1 MVMTDSEILK
11 SYNEAKSKTKQV
23 GVLADLN
30 GCSRKE
36 MAAHLTALGAEVPE
50 RSRRGGGRTPPE
62 GTPLSDLANTLAAL
76 RDQYP
81 EARVTAKAGEIT
93 GITVISRLGL
103 DGAEIWT
110 EIQLE
115 SGARSRG

>member
-1 MVMTDSEILK
+1 MVMTDSEILRD
-11 SYNEAKSKTKQV
+11 YNEAKNKSKHV

-36 MAAHLTALGAEVPE
+36 MAAYLTQLGAEVPE
-50 RSRRGGGRTPPE
+50 RSRRGGSQPPPE
-62 GTPLSDLANTLAAL
+62 GTPLSALADTLAAL

-81 EARVTAKAGEIT
+81 AARVTAKAGEIT

-103 DGAEIWT
+103 DGTEIWT